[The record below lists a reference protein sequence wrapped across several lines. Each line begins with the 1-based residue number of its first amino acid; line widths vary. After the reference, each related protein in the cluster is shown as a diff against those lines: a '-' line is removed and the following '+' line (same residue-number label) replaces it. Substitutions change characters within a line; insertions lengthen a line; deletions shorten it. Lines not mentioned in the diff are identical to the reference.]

1 MSQNVP
7 GRTVRAPN
15 VIPVF
20 LLALAVVLSGCTRVT
35 SPVETTV
42 PGTPAPAPDEAPVV
56 APTPVD
62 TTPAEMPPAAPP
74 VEPVPAEVP
83 PAEAPPIETR
93 ALTDVQ
99 WRLTDLDGEP
109 IVTGGI
115 EGRDPHIRLSADGT
129 MVSGA
134 TGCNTFSGP
143 YTLTGDALSFGDLV
157 STKVAC
163 TDPGMADQEQ
173 RFLNALD
180 AAERFE
186 INGDVLTLYTGMQAI
201 ARFEMAS
208 GM

>member
-1 MSQNVP
+1 MSSRMSQNVP

-20 LLALAVVLSGCTRVT
+20 LLAIAVALSACTRVT
-35 SPVETTV
+35 SPVETAV

-62 TTPAEMPPAAPP
+62 TTPSETPPAEPP
-74 VEPVPAEVP
+74 VEPV

-129 MVSGA
+129 TVSGA

-173 RFLNALD
+173 RFLNALET
-180 AAERFE
+180 AERFE